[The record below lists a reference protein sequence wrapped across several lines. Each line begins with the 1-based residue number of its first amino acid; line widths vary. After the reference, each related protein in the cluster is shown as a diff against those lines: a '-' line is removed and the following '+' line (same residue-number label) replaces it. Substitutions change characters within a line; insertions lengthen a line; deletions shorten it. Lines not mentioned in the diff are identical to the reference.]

1 MSDDGNNHSKSRRDL
16 ATEFTP
22 YQKAEQHRETLQKE
36 YYFLHNHAANRDTT
50 NRKVDHNM
58 TISYTNTVSST
69 DRMHRT
75 MGDHEPRCRYQFDL
89 SDPKGEMCRRCKRD
103 HITCKHKADK
113 HLSPQETFHYPPTTA
128 QTVGWTAEKPVD
140 PSKRQGHVNIVES
153 TFHRPGGV
161 GLGRSI
167 R

>member
-113 HLSPQETFHYPPTTA
+113 HLSPQEVRRNPFPFFYCNIMNLSTSLILTHL
-128 QTVGWTAEKPVD
+128 QTQILQ
-140 PSKRQGHVNIVES
+140 SKFFLCSH
-153 TFHRPGGV
+153 
-161 GLGRSI
+161 
-167 R
+167 